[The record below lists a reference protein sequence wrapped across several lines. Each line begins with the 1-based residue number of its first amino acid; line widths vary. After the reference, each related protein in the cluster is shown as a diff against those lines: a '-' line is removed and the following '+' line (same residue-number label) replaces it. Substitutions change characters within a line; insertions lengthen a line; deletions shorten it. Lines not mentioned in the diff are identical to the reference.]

1 MQQLHPSA
9 LAAGMWSMFGLH
21 LPLGNS
27 FGASSLCCHHRGH
40 RALLTLAAPLH
51 QSLHLPP
58 PFPPVC
64 PFFARQKG

>member
-9 LAAGMWSMFGLH
+9 LAAGMWSTFGLH

-51 QSLHLPP
+51 QCLQLPP